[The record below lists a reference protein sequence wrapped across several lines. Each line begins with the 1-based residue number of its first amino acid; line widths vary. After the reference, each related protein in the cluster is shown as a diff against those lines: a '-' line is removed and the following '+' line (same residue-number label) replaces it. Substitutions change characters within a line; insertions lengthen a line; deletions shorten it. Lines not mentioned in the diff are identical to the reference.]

1 LKLPRLLPDA
11 GPILRYI
18 ECLPVRER
26 TAALHMTAQM
36 LRTPE
41 GVMFLNLLE
50 NATLNRSVPI
60 TAEPRALDALNAQS
74 LIAHDLRRIVNDEDY
89 IAVGPK
95 ATVEHRRTRGR
106 QPG

>member
-1 LKLPRLLPDA
+1 MKLPRLLPDA

-18 ECLPVRER
+18 DQLP
-26 TAALHMTAQM
+26 AAQKKGALTM
-36 LRTPE
+36 LRNMLASPE

-50 NATLNRSVPI
+50 NATINRTLPI
-60 TAEPRALDALNAQS
+60 VGEPRALDALNAQS

-89 IAVGPK
+89 IAVG
-95 ATVEHRRTRGR
+95 ASASLEHRRTRGR